1 MGTFSVDFTIWNRER
16 TQSHTLSGLV
26 DTSKFHTLVPEAILD
41 LLGVDREDTSTFI
54 LPDGSERDL
63 STGAVYM
70 ELEGKDSIIPVP
82 VIFWTDPAEAALGR
96 MALITFG
103 LAADA
108 KNRRLI
114 PAELTL

>member
-1 MGTFSVDFTIWNRER
+1 MDFTIWNRDR
-16 TQSHTLSGLV
+16 TQSRTLRGLV
-26 DTSKFHTLVPEAILD
+26 DTSKFHTLVPEAVLD
-41 LLGVDREDTSTFI
+41 QLGVERENTSTFI

-96 MALITFG
+96 MVLITFG

-114 PAELTL
+114 PGELTL